1 MQSLKSSWRFVHSR
15 RVQGFTL
22 IELLVV
28 IAIIAILASLLLP
41 ALARA
46 KRKAQQ
52 TQCLSNQKQ
61 IGLGIQLYAHDNDD
75 KLPGPALGGA
85 RPNYDQNS
93 KDELAYYIGPH
104 MGYAQPSGTMVL
116 AKVMVCPGYERLAPG
131 VSSMMGR
138 KCLILNQNIDPA
150 PGAQVRPFGY
160 PSSPGPLQ
168 EPLTLASIG
177 QYGSPADLWAA
188 TDADRVNVPNPAVS
202 WYDDLPYKPVHGSV
216 RNELYFD
223 GHVAARRVLD

>member
-1 MQSLKSSWRFVHSR
+1 MRRFKILAGARLKPDGH
-15 RVQGFTL
+15 GFTL

-46 KRKAQQ
+46 KKKAQQ

-61 IGLGIQLYAHDNDD
+61 MGIGIFLFAQENED

-85 RPNYDQNS
+85 RPNYDKDS
-93 KDELAYYIGPH
+93 KDELAYYIGPL
-104 MGYAQPSGTMVL
+104 MGYPEPSAKMAL
-116 AKVMVCPGYERLAPG
+116 AKVMICPGYEREAPN
-131 VSSMMGR
+131 VTSMDGR
-138 KCLILNQNIDPA
+138 KCFILNQNIDPA

-160 PSSPGPLQ
+160 PAGPFQ
-168 EPLTLASIG
+168 EPLALNAVG
-177 QYGSPADLWAA
+177 QYGSPADIWAI
-188 TDADRVNVPNPAVS
+188 TDGDRVNVPNPSVT

-216 RNELYFD
+216 RPELYFD
-223 GHVAARRVLD
+223 GHVATRRVVE

>member
-1 MQSLKSSWRFVHSR
+1 MTQQTMQYRSARAM
-15 RVQGFTL
+15 GFTL

-52 TQCLSNQKQ
+52 TQCISNEKQ
-61 IGLGIQLYAHDNDD
+61 MGIAMHLYTSDNDER
-75 KLPGPALGGA
+75 LPGPSLGGA

-93 KDELAYYIGPH
+93 KDELAYYLGPL
-104 MGYAQPSGTMVL
+104 MGNPPPSAKMVIAKTMI
-116 AKVMVCPGYERLAPG
+116 CPGYVRDAPS

-138 KCLILNQNIDPA
+138 KCFILNQNVDPA

-160 PSSPGPLQ
+160 PSNPGPSQ
-168 EPLTLASIG
+168 EPLTLTAIEA
-177 QYGSPADLWAA
+177 YGSGADFWAV

-223 GHVAARRVLD
+223 GHVSARRVE